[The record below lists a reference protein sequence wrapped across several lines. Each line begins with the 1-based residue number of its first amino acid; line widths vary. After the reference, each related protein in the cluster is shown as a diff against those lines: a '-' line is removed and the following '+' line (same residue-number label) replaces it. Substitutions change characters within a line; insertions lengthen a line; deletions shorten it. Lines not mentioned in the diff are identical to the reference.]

1 MTHVIRVLVLVIC
14 TCAVYIF
21 CSVDDVWLL
30 DMFGFL
36 PVCGDI
42 PADKGLSGSTDC
54 RVSSTMLQV
63 GNCVVILLL
72 LVV

>member
-1 MTHVIRVLVLVIC
+1 MTHVIRVLLLVIC
-14 TCAVYIF
+14 VVYVF

-42 PADKGLSGSTDC
+42 PTDKSLPCSVDC
-54 RVSSTMLQV
+54 HISSTMLQV
-63 GNCVVILLL
+63 SNCLVILSL
-72 LVV
+72 LVI